1 MRKKRGC
8 VAAKPSTSTTGTRIL
23 VVSQHEG
30 VRRQL
35 VFYLGLSPSLAVSG
49 DAFSP
54 EAIVRIDPDVVVLD
68 LSRLGQAELLQALDA
83 VRETGARLIALAS
96 IREPADERSVTEAG
110 GLYRLKSAGADGLA
124 ETVRDLASQTATALA
139 SRSQP
144 A

>member
-1 MRKKRGC
+1 MSRKRGC
-8 VAAKPSTSTTGTRIL
+8 VAAKPSTLTTGTRIL
-23 VVSQHEG
+23 VVSQHDA

-83 VRETGARLIALAS
+83 VHESGARLVALAS
-96 IREPADERSVTEAG
+96 IREAADEHAVTGAG

-124 ETVRDLASQTATALA
+124 ETVRELASRTATALA
-139 SRSQP
+139 SQSQP